1 MIEVPPNPRYLWGK
15 PIQQRILADVRDYV
29 KNTSYMG
36 RLVSIAIDGTAEV
49 SVYIR
54 NQAKVAADV
63 GIEFEQQFWD
73 RDITQGACK
82 AIIKGLN
89 DDPSVLGIII
99 QRPLPSHINVRLLQ
113 TEIHPL
119 KDVEGMNP
127 ESIGNIVYSDI
138 ELAPCT
144 AAAAIEMIKSLDLE
158 IKGLEVVMIGHSE
171 IVGRPAAMMLI
182 AEGATVTV
190 CHNMTRSVAMHSRR
204 ADVVLVAV
212 GSAHLV
218 GRDMIKPGAV
228 VIDIGINQQKN
239 SDCKIKIVGD
249 VDTEAVAKV
258 ADWVTPVPGGVGPV
272 TVAILMRNTVLAHQ
286 RQLQSIWREVG

>member
-1 MIEVPPNPRYLWGK
+1 
-15 PIQQRILADVRDYV
+15 
-29 KNTSYMG
+29 
-36 RLVSIAIDGTAEV
+36 
-49 SVYIR
+49 
-54 NQAKVAADV
+54 
-63 GIEFEQQFWD
+63 
-73 RDITQGACK
+73 
-82 AIIKGLN
+82 
-89 DDPSVLGIII
+89 
-99 QRPLPSHINVRLLQ
+99 
-113 TEIHPL
+113 
-119 KDVEGMNP
+119 
-127 ESIGNIVYSDI
+127 
-138 ELAPCT
+138 
-144 AAAAIEMIKSLDLE
+144 
-158 IKGLEVVMIGHSE
+158 
-171 IVGRPAAMMLI
+171 MMLI

-239 SDCKIKIVGD
+239 SDGKIKIVGD

-286 RQLQSIWREVG
+286 RQLQSIWREVR